1 MLEMQVPSKCPA
13 WLMFFLSKGFLILF
27 EITFT
32 SAEQKESSGGVVFWI
47 GIVTAFRMSWSL
59 VTWDH
64 SLIEFLIVLL
74 LTLVLVSGKLLIV
87 GVIADFDNIVS
98 ALAKKRLSTSW
109 RRGVVIISTPQLHS
123 TKSELRLSADSNL
136 AYSVTKIRDA
146 EDLWQWSLAR
156 YKAKRLLSVNHITK
170 RIHHHHHHHHHY
182 YHQCLWSIYSFHF
195 YFPQRNMSI

>member
-13 WLMFFLSKGFLILF
+13 WSMSFLSKGFLILF

-32 SAEQKESSGGVVFWI
+32 SAEQKESSDGVVFWI
-47 GIVTAFRMSWSL
+47 GTVTAFRMSWSL
-59 VTWDH
+59 ATWDH

-87 GVIADFDNIVS
+87 GVIADFDSIVS
-98 ALAKKRLSTSW
+98 ALAKKKTFHVLASWCSDYQYSTTSFNEIW
-109 RRGVVIISTPQLHS
+109 TQVKRRFKPCLQCD
-123 TKSELRLSADSNL
+123 KDS
-136 AYSVTKIRDA
+136 RC
-146 EDLWQWSLAR
+146 WGSLTMVPAR
-156 YKAKRLLSVNHITK
+156 NKAKRLLSVNHITK

-182 YHQCLWSIYSFHF
+182 HHQCLWSIYSFHF